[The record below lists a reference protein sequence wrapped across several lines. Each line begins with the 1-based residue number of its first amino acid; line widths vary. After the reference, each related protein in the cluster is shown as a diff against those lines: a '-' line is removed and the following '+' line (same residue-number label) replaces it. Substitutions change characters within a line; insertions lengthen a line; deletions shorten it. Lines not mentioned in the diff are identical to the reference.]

1 MVSLMVID
9 RISLINP
16 VHDAIKQG
24 WTWSCDDE
32 VDVCVHQCTMMQM
45 KGELLLGFRN
55 DSEVAFEII
64 LGRKTKRPVIALY
77 TNMITEVG
85 G

>member
-1 MVSLMVID
+1 MISLMIID

-24 WTWSCDDE
+24 WTRSGDDE
-32 VDVCVHQCTMMQM
+32 VDVRVHQCAMM
-45 KGELLLGFRN
+45 KVKIKLLLGFRN

-64 LGRKTKRPVIALY
+64 FGRKTKCPVIALY
-77 TNMITEVG
+77 ANMITEVG
-85 G
+85 C